1 MRPGETFGHVTDAPI
16 GVELEPG
23 LPPEIPRSP
32 RAIAWTRR
40 RLSARRVWALY
51 RKNTMGMV
59 GLITLIFFIA
69 VAVFAPLI
77 APKEGLEATCP
88 CNGTPFSPPSWSFPF
103 GTDNFGRSVF
113 TLTVWGTRI
122 SLLVGLLATA
132 IAMLIGSVIGIVA
145 GYYGRWPESVLM
157 RLTDWFLVIPFL
169 PLAIVLA
176 AVLGPSIKNVILVI
190 GITSWPS
197 MARIVRAQ
205 VLTLKQRLYVDR
217 SRALGASQAHLMG
230 RHILPS
236 VSGLILAQTTLT
248 VPIAILSETTLA
260 FLGFGDPSRP
270 SWGKM
275 LEEAFEQGALIEEA
289 WWWYIPPG
297 VGIVL
302 VVLAFTLCGRALEE
316 ILDPRL
322 RERPA

>member
-1 MRPGETFGHVTDAPI
+1 MRPPETFGRVTDAPV

-23 LPPEIPRSP
+23 PPPEIPRSP

-59 GLITLIFFIA
+59 GLITLFFFIA

-88 CNGTPFSPPSWSFPF
+88 CNGTPFSPPSWGFPF

-132 IAMLIGSVIGIVA
+132 ISMLIGSVIGIVA

-176 AVLGPSIKNVILVI
+176 SVLGRSLTVIIVVI
-190 GITSWPS
+190 GVTTWPS
-197 MARIVRAQ
+197 TARIIRAQ
-205 VLTLKQRLYVDR
+205 VLSVKTRPYVER
-217 SRALGASQAHLMG
+217 SRALGSSSWHLNT
-230 RHILPS
+230 RHILPN
-236 VSGLILAQTTLT
+236 VAPLIFANTVLT
-248 VPIAILSETTLA
+248 VAIAILSEATLA
-260 FLGFGDPSRP
+260 FLGLGDPLSI
-270 SWGKM
+270 SWGTI
-275 LEEAFEQGALIEEA
+275 LDFAFGAGA
-289 WWWYIPPG
+289 AGAGQWWWLIPPG
-297 VGIVL
+297 LAIVF
-302 VVLAFTLCGRALEE
+302 VVLAFTLCGFALDE
-316 ILDPRL
+316 ILNPKL
-322 RERPA
+322 RER

>member
-23 LPPEIPRSP
+23 PPPEIPRSP

-40 RLSARRVWALY
+40 RLSARRVWILY

-88 CNGTPFSPPSWSFPF
+88 CNGTPFSPPSWGFPF

-132 IAMLIGSVIGIVA
+132 ISMLIGSVIGIVA

-176 AVLGPSIKNVILVI
+176 SVLGRSLGVIIVVI
-190 GITSWPS
+190 GVTTWPS
-197 MARIVRAQ
+197 TARIIRAQ
-205 VLTLKQRLYVDR
+205 VLSVKTRPYVER
-217 SRALGASQAHLMG
+217 SRALGSSSWHLNT
-230 RHILPS
+230 RHILPN
-236 VSGLILAQTTLT
+236 VAPLIFANTILT
-248 VPIAILSETTLA
+248 VAIAILSEATLA
-260 FLGFGDPSRP
+260 FLGLGDPLSI
-270 SWGKM
+270 SWGTI
-275 LEEAFEQGALIEEA
+275 LDFAFGAGA
-289 WWWYIPPG
+289 AGAGQWWWIIPPG
-297 VGIVL
+297 LAIVF
-302 VVLAFTLCGRALEE
+302 VVLGFTLCGFALDE
-316 ILDPRL
+316 ILNPKL
-322 RERPA
+322 RER